1 MFYFFEWMEKILNVK
16 SRMDFIILQGIK
28 PGSVLFE
35 REHPYQMRGSDFFV
49 VALFNFGEGE
59 NL

>member
-1 MFYFFEWMEKILNVK
+1 MEKILNVK